1 MSKVKVYM
9 SESWCTYRRS
19 HTIEIDTDDYK
30 ELKGMTDEEAYDYL
44 SENMWEFEMKKEEG
58 DKYSSTLVEELQE
71 DWTPNICTTCGYPT
85 TILMGTK
92 VCTNMG
98 CNTNK

>member
-1 MSKVKVYM
+1 MDSNRIKKIQEETAHPSSVSVQQALLKGWNECEQEKVKTKM
-9 SESWCTYRRS
+9 MN
-19 HTIEIDTDDYK
+19 K
-30 ELKGMTDEEAYDYL
+30 
-44 SENMWEFEMKKEEG
+44 
-58 DKYSSTLVEELQE
+58 E